1 MDQIKKKIN
10 EIVDK
15 IKSDKKFAAKFKKD
29 PIKAVES
36 VIGID
41 LPDDQIM
48 KIVDG
53 VKAKINIDNA
63 GDAIN
68 KLKGLFK

>member
-36 VIGID
+36 IIGVD

-63 GDAIN
+63 SDAIN

>member
-1 MDQIKKKIN
+1 MDMIKEKIN

-15 IKSDKKFAAKFKKD
+15 IKSDKKFAEKFKKD

-36 VIGID
+36 VIGVD

-48 KIVDG
+48 KIVEG

>member
-1 MDQIKKKIN
+1 MEKIKEKIN

-15 IKSDKKFAAKFKKD
+15 VKNDKDFAAKFKKD

-36 VIGID
+36 VIGVD

-53 VKAKINIDNA
+53 VKAKIQVDNA
-63 GDAIN
+63 GNAVN

>member
-36 VIGID
+36 IIGVD

-63 GDAIN
+63 SDAIN
-68 KLKGLFK
+68 KLKGLFN